1 MRNAVRWRAELN
13 AEMSA
18 QIAAGRPA
26 EDVDHEDVDE
36 QEAPEWVVMVAAVL
50 VSIPLGLCCY
60 LLLKL

>member
-13 AEMSA
+13 AEMNA

-26 EDVDHEDVDE
+26 EDVDHEYVDE
-36 QEAPEWVVMVAAVL
+36 QETPEWVVMVAAVL